1 MRQSRRL
8 ASGICTLGVTPPS
21 DSTDRLEVRRFF
33 RDISARMTIV
43 GALLLTLAL
52 VVHAKTW
59 ILVSGGLGLIV
70 CALGLTWFTSTLR
83 RDRDRAR

>member
-1 MRQSRRL
+1 MCQSRRL

-33 RDISARMTIV
+33 RDINARMTIV
-43 GALLLTLAL
+43 GALLLALAV

-59 ILVSGGLGLIV
+59 ILVPCGLGLIV
-70 CALGLTWFTSTLR
+70 CALGLSWLTFTLR
-83 RDRDRAR
+83 RDRDSVR